1 MTPSPPPILLLDVM
15 STLVTEPFEVD
26 SPAFFGVPMAEL
38 LRVKDPTAWVE
49 FEHGRIDEREY
60 AARFF
65 ADRRPLDLEAF
76 KAMMRRSYR
85 WMDGVEP
92 LLAEL
97 KAGGHAMYALSNY
110 SAWWTM
116 IEEELGLSR
125 YLDWRFVSAR
135 TGLRKPDPAAY
146 LGAAEALGVAP
157 GRCLF
162 VDDRRGNVEAARRVG
177 MQAVLRRPRIEDLR
191 ADLAAAGLGVHPS

>member
-1 MTPSPPPILLLDVM
+1 MNARDPAILLLDVM

-26 SPAFFGVPMAEL
+26 IPAFFGMPMSEL
-38 LRVKDPTAWVE
+38 LRVKDPTAWIE

-60 AARFF
+60 GARFF

-97 KAGGHAMYALSNY
+97 KAEGHAMYALSNY
-110 SAWWTM
+110 SDWWRM

-146 LGAAEALGVAP
+146 LGAAAELGVEP
-157 GRCLF
+157 GRCVF
-162 VDDRRGNVEAARRVG
+162 VDDRRSNVEAARKVG
-177 MQAVLRRPRIEDLR
+177 MQAVLRTPRIEALR
-191 ADLAAAGLGVHPS
+191 ADLAALGVMVGPS